1 MSEKNFVKL
10 GDVAHECRLTWSGGQ
25 TDIPI
30 VGLEHL
36 VPGEIEL
43 SSWDNNI
50 EHTFSKKF
58 LKGQVLLGRRRVYLK
73 KAVVAPC
80 DGICSGDITVIE
92 STGGIL
98 PELLP
103 FVIQNDRFFDYAMQ
117 GSAGSLSPRV
127 KWEHLKNYEFS
138 LPPLAKQK
146 VLADKLWAAYRL
158 KESYKKLLATTEE
171 MVKSQFIE
179 MFGSVEST
187 KPLVDFIEVSFPGD
201 WGLEDKDGS
210 GVKVIRTTNFTNNG
224 KLDLS
229 DVVTRD
235 IDSAKVEKK
244 KLFKGDIILERSGG
258 TNDNPVG
265 RVVYFEEDGLY
276 LFNNFTQLLRCKEGV
291 NSLFIFYSLFNYYQ
305 MNKNVIRSMGNKTT
319 GIQNLKMDRYW
330 QIPIADVSIECQKEF
345 ETIYRQADKS
355 GFELR
360 KSIKSIC
367 KVIKSLINNI

>member
-1 MSEKNFVKL
+1 MSENNFVKL

-43 SSWDNNI
+43 SSWDSNI

-138 LPPLAKQK
+138 LPPLAEQK

-158 KESYKKLLATTEE
+158 KESYKKLLAATEG

-179 MFGSVEST
+179 MFKDELNHKSLCNICRPKQWPTIQT
-187 KPLVDFIEVSFPGD
+187 KDFTEDGYLVYGANGVIGHYSDYNHEFPTILMACRGASCGAINVSEPRSYITGNAMCLD
-201 WGLEDKDGS
+201 
-210 GVKVIRTTNFTNNG
+210 
-224 KLDLS
+224 DLS
-229 DVVTRD
+229 DEISFEFLVHFLSYYDYRT
-235 IDSAKVEKK
+235 IITGGAQPQITFSSLQKVSVPIPSKEKQ
-244 KLFKGDIILERSGG
+244 KLFVE
-258 TNDNPVG
+258 
-265 RVVYFEEDGLY
+265 
-276 LFNNFTQLLRCKEGV
+276 
-291 NSLFIFYSLFNYYQ
+291 
-305 MNKNVIRSMGNKTT
+305 
-319 GIQNLKMDRYW
+319 
-330 QIPIADVSIECQKEF
+330 IA
-345 ETIYRQADKS
+345 RQADKS

-360 KSIKSIC
+360 KSIDAIDA
-367 KVIKSLINNI
+367 VIKSLINS